1 VPDEKRIEITYIS
14 VDDLV
19 PMEENPN
26 FQSDAVFN
34 NLVDNISKI
43 GMVEPIMVAPL
54 RDEDGA
60 IIEGKYKIV
69 SGEHRYFACKMLD
82 YEEVPTIVQ
91 MDFDDDA
98 ARFQLV
104 RMNMLKGKLD
114 PVKFTKLYNQMAEK
128 YGEELTK
135 ELMGLVEEAAF
146 KNLYLQVKKELSP
159 EMQEKLEESKD
170 DIKTVDDLSRVLN
183 EMFSKYGDTLHQHFM
198 VFQYGGKTHLWVQM
212 SKDLKKRMI
221 DQYVEK
227 LKAGN
232 FDMNEFFDKLIL
244 QYGDAVM
251 ETMEP
256 IAVDEDEGI
265 FVDSEGVL

>member
-1 VPDEKRIEITYIS
+1 MSDERARIEITYIG

-34 NLVDNISKI
+34 NLVENIRKI

-54 RDEDGA
+54 RDESGEV
-60 IIEGKYKIV
+60 IEGKFKIV

-82 YEEVPTIVQ
+82 YVEVPCVVQ
-91 MDFDDDA
+91 WDFDDDA

-104 RMNMLKGKLD
+104 RMNLLKGKID
-114 PVKFTKLYNQMAEK
+114 PVKFTKLYDQMADK
-128 YGEELTK
+128 YGEDLTK

-146 KNLYLQVKKELSP
+146 KNLYLNVKKELPP
-159 EMQEKLEESKD
+159 ELAEKLEEAKG
-170 DIKTVDDLSRVLN
+170 DIKNVDDLSRVLN

-232 FDMNEFFDKLIL
+232 YDVNQFFDRLL
-244 QYGDAVM
+244 TQYGDAVID
-251 ETMEP
+251 TLEP
-256 IAVDEDEGI
+256 IEVEENLFSEEGT
-265 FVDSEGVL
+265 DGE